1 MLFGQHILTI
11 DNGSNSPGILFENV
25 SIGSYGSSSI
35 GTPLEEE
42 EDELLETEL
51 DDEEELL
58 EELLD
63 ELIELELEMLIDDE
77 LALLELEDEL
87 LLDEVVLV
95 SFLELETLELD
106 DSSLVVLLVKEVDSS
121 LLVVD
126 STLFSLVDIKL
137 VLVETPVLQADNIKA
152 PNRVIE

>member
-1 MLFGQHILTI
+1 MTI
-11 DNGSNSPGILFENV
+11 ESGSNSPGILFENV

-35 GTPLEEE
+35 GTLLEEE
-42 EDELLETEL
+42 EDELLEVEL
-51 DDEEELL
+51 DDEDELL
-58 EELLD
+58 E
-63 ELIELELEMLIDDE
+63 ELIELELETLLDDE

-87 LLDEVVLV
+87 LLV

-106 DSSLVVLLVKEVDSS
+106 DSSLVLLLVKEVDSS

-126 STLFSLVDIKL
+126 STLSLLVDIKL

>member
-1 MLFGQHILTI
+1 MTI
-11 DNGSNSPGILFENV
+11 DNGSNSPGILSENV

-35 GTPLEEE
+35 GTLLEEE
-42 EDELLETEL
+42 EDELLEIEL
-51 DDEEELL
+51 DDEKELL

-63 ELIELELEMLIDDE
+63 ELIELFELELEMLLDDE

-126 STLFSLVDIKL
+126 STLSLLVDIKL

>member
-1 MLFGQHILTI
+1 MLL
-11 DNGSNSPGILFENV
+11 
-25 SIGSYGSSSI
+25 
-35 GTPLEEE
+35 
-42 EDELLETEL
+42 
-51 DDEEELL
+51 
-58 EELLD
+58 
-63 ELIELELEMLIDDE
+63 DDE

-87 LLDEVVLV
+87 LLDELVLV

-126 STLFSLVDIKL
+126 STLSLLVDIKL

>member
-1 MLFGQHILTI
+1 MTI
-11 DNGSNSPGILFENV
+11 ESGSNSPGILFENV

-35 GTPLEEE
+35 GTLLEEE
-42 EDELLETEL
+42 EDELLEIEL
-51 DDEEELL
+51 DDEDELL

-63 ELIELELEMLIDDE
+63 ELIELELETLLDDE

-106 DSSLVVLLVKEVDSS
+106 DSSLGLLLVVIEVDSS
-121 LLVVD
+121 LFVVD

-152 PNRVIE
+152 PNTVME